1 MRYSYVK
8 RVLDFIISAI
18 FLIVLSPLF
27 LLISIAIKFDSQGD
41 VVYKRRVIGENQKYF
56 NFLKFRTMY
65 RDSDITLEKWKN
77 ESPELYQQYIVNYKL
92 DNDPRITKIGR
103 FLRKSSLDEL
113 PQFINVF
120 LGTMSLVGPRPIVED
135 EKKKYSQKHLNIRF
149 NCKPGMTGIWQ
160 TSGRQELAYQDREE
174 LDNRYIENCSF
185 TLDMKILLKT
195 PLVVLTKKGAL

>member
-1 MRYSYVK
+1 MQYKYLK
-8 RVLDFIISAI
+8 RVLDLMLSLVL
-18 FLIVLSPLF
+18 LIMLFPLF
-27 LLISIAIKFDSQGD
+27 VLIAVVIKFDSQGSAL
-41 VVYKRRVIGENQKYF
+41 YKRRVIGENQKYF

-65 RDSDITLEKWKN
+65 RDSDIVLEKWKN

-160 TSGRQELAYQDREE
+160 ISGRQELAYQDREE

>member
-135 EKKKYSQKHLNIRF
+135 EKEKYSQKHLNIRF

-174 LDNRYIENCSF
+174 LDSRYIENCSF
-185 TLDMKILLKT
+185 ALDMKILLKT

>member
-27 LLISIAIKFDSQGD
+27 LLISIAIKFDSQGN

-113 PQFINVF
+113 PQF
-120 LGTMSLVGPRPIVED
+120 
-135 EKKKYSQKHLNIRF
+135 
-149 NCKPGMTGIWQ
+149 
-160 TSGRQELAYQDREE
+160 
-174 LDNRYIENCSF
+174 
-185 TLDMKILLKT
+185 
-195 PLVVLTKKGAL
+195 

>member
-1 MRYSYVK
+1 M
-8 RVLDFIISAI
+8 LF
-18 FLIVLSPLF
+18 PLF
-27 LLISIAIKFDSQGD
+27 VLIAVVIKFDSQGSAL
-41 VVYKRRVIGENQKYF
+41 YKRRVIGENQKYF

-65 RDSDITLEKWKN
+65 RDSDIVLEKWKN

-160 TSGRQELAYQDREE
+160 ISGRQELAYQDREE